1 MVAEGDGLGDLQM
14 GIAGHHRRGVALGLL
29 DEGGLQR
36 LHVPLA
42 AVDGGA
48 QPEANVCRDL
58 VVAGARRVQTPGIRP
73 DDLGEARLDIHVDV
87 FAVAPEREASALD
100 LGEDLP

>member
-1 MVAEGDGLGDLQM
+1 MMAEGDGLGDLQM
-14 GIAGHHRRGVALGLL
+14 GIARHHRRGMALGLL

-36 LHVPLA
+36 LHVALG

-48 QPEANVCRDL
+48 QPEAEVRRDL
-58 VVAGARRVQTPGIRP
+58 VVARARRVEPSGIRP
-73 DDLGEARLDIHVDV
+73 DDLGEPRLDIHVDV